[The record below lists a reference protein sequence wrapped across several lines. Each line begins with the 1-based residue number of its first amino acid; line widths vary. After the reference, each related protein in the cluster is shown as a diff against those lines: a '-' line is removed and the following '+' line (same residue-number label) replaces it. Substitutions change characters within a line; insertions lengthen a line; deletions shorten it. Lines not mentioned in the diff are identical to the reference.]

1 MRSYPVLPAGAGMGK
16 TPLARAAAFGV
27 LAVVFAL
34 SGGALLSACSSAGDS
49 RLTLFADPGLYD
61 FYSCDQI
68 AAQQKTWQKR
78 EQELKQ
84 LMARAEQ
91 STGGAFVNVIAYQA
105 DYVSAREQLQVLAA
119 TARAKNCPTAENWS
133 SNSSIR

>member
-1 MRSYPVLPAGAGMGK
+1 MRSVLPADAEMAK
-16 TPLARAAAFGV
+16 TPRARAAALGV
-27 LAVVFAL
+27 LGVVLVL
-34 SGGALLSACSSAGDS
+34 SAGALLSACSSAGDS
-49 RLTLFADPGLYD
+49 RLTLFADPGVYD

-68 AAQQKTWQKR
+68 AAQQKTFQTR

-105 DYVSAREQLQVLAA
+105 DYVSAKEQLQMLAA
-119 TARAKNCPTAENWS
+119 TARAKNCATAENWG

>member
-1 MRSYPVLPAGAGMGK
+1 MVPADFGIAK
-16 TPLARAAAFGV
+16 ASLAPAAALIALAV
-27 LAVVFAL
+27 LAVL
-34 SGGALLSACSSAGDS
+34 GGGLLSACSSAGDS
-49 RLTLFADPGLYD
+49 RLTVFADPGQYD
-61 FYSCDQI
+61 FYSCDQLT
-68 AAQQKTWQKR
+68 AQQKYWEGR

-105 DYVSAREQLQVLAA
+105 DYVSAKEQLQVLAA
-119 TARAKNCPTAENWS
+119 TARAKKCTTAETWR

>member
-1 MRSYPVLPAGAGMGK
+1 MRSVLPADTAIAK
-16 TPLARAAAFGV
+16 AALARATGLGV
-27 LAVVFAL
+27 LGVVIAL
-34 SGGALLSACSSAGDS
+34 SAGAMLSACSSAGDS
-49 RLTLFADPGLYD
+49 RLTLFADPGIYD

-68 AAQQKTWQKR
+68 AAQQKAFQTR

-105 DYVSAREQLQVLAA
+105 DYVSAKEQLQVLAA
-119 TARAKNCPTAENWS
+119 TARAKNCATAENWG